1 MPTVSQTIILL
12 ITPQLKMLRIS
23 IRLSFY
29 FSAVLFTLSGLG
41 IYGYGGSI
49 QLHVAAA
56 QDGNSNSINMTDS
69 TVPTIRIS
77 SANLGPFDTKLQ
89 YYPPNPTQ
97 TADFRPVIINPE
109 PDFDQTCKPY
119 LDRFV
124 MNSPRVS
131 LSNAPRFLI
140 QAQCV
145 TIVGTVSWTHYFN
158 EDGDANFNVVPDP
171 QYRKYMSAGNFA
183 PYFIGKY
190 TTPAIHMEVVC
201 QGTVGEIGKKLKDHA
216 CDEYNGP
223 DFNTDLPEV
232 GDKVQVT
239 GRWLLDNQ
247 AGIKE
252 GGGIAGHS
260 ELHPVYDIQ
269 IIDKGSGSTS
279 DDSSSTPDNNPAS
292 DSSSATV
299 DRGSSGAG
307 NSNSIEDEDS

>member
-1 MPTVSQTIILL
+1 
-12 ITPQLKMLRIS
+12 MLHTS

-29 FSAVLFTLSGLG
+29 FSALLITLYALG

-49 QLHVAAA
+49 RLYAAAA
-56 QDGNSNSINMTDS
+56 QDGDNSNSINMTDS

-77 SANLGPFDTKLQ
+77 PANLGPFDAKLQ

-97 TADFRPVIINPE
+97 TADFRPIIIDPE
-109 PDFDQTCKPY
+109 PDLSQTCKPY

-124 MNSPRVS
+124 MNSPIMS

-158 EDGDANFNVVPDP
+158 EDGDANFNVVPDSP
-171 QYRKYMSAGNFA
+171 YRKYMSAGNFA
-183 PYFIGKY
+183 PYFINKY
-190 TTPAIHMEVVC
+190 TTPAVHMEVAC
-201 QGTVGEIGKKLKDHA
+201 QGIIGEIGKKLKEHA
-216 CDEYNGP
+216 CEGYNGP
-223 DFNTDLPEV
+223 DFKAELPEV

-247 AGIKE
+247 EGVKE
-252 GGGIAGHS
+252 GGGIEGHS
-260 ELHPVYDIQ
+260 ELHPVYDIK
-269 IIDKGSGSTS
+269 IIDKGSRSTS
-279 DDSSSTPDNNPAS
+279 DDSSPLPDNNPQS

-299 DRGSSGAG
+299 DRESSGG
-307 NSNSIEDEDS
+307 GEGGDDDN

>member
-1 MPTVSQTIILL
+1 MLPT
-12 ITPQLKMLRIS
+12 S

-29 FSAVLFTLSGLG
+29 FSAVLITLSGLG
-41 IYGYGGSI
+41 IYGYSDSI
-49 QLHVAAA
+49 QLHVAAAA

-77 SANLGPFDTKLQ
+77 SANLGPFDAKLQ

-97 TADFRPVIINPE
+97 TADFRPIIINPE

-223 DFNTDLPEV
+223 DFNTELPEV

-260 ELHPVYDIQ
+260 ELHPVYDIK

-292 DSSSATV
+292 DISSATV
-299 DRGSSGAG
+299 DRDSSEGG
-307 NSNSIEDEDS
+307 DDDG

>member
-1 MPTVSQTIILL
+1 
-12 ITPQLKMLRIS
+12 MLRTS

-29 FSAVLFTLSGLG
+29 FSALLITLSALG

-49 QLHVAAA
+49 RLYAAAA
-56 QDGNSNSINMTDS
+56 QDGDNSNSINMTDS

-77 SANLGPFDTKLQ
+77 PANLGPFDVKLQ

-97 TADFRPVIINPE
+97 TADFRPIIIDPE
-109 PDFDQTCKPY
+109 PDLSQICKPY

-124 MNSPRVS
+124 MNSPIVS

-171 QYRKYMSAGNFA
+171 PYRKYMSAGNFA
-183 PYFIGKY
+183 PYFMNKY
-190 TTPAIHMEVVC
+190 TTPAVHMEVAC
-201 QGTVGEIGKKLKDHA
+201 QGIIGEIGKKVKEHA
-216 CDEYNGP
+216 CEGYNGP
-223 DFNTDLPEV
+223 DFKADLPEV

-247 AGIKE
+247 EGVKE

-260 ELHPVYDIQ
+260 ELHPVYDIK
-269 IIDKGSGSTS
+269 IIDKGSSS
-279 DDSSSTPDNNPAS
+279 DDSSPAPDNNPTSESSSAADKDS
-292 DSSSATV
+292 SGGGDSSSIG
-299 DRGSSGAG
+299 D
-307 NSNSIEDEDS
+307 D

>member
-1 MPTVSQTIILL
+1 MPTVSQIIILL
-12 ITPQLKMLRIS
+12 ITPQVKMLPTS

-77 SANLGPFDTKLQ
+77 SANLGPFDAKLQ

-97 TADFRPVIINPE
+97 TADFRPIIINPE

-158 EDGDANFNVVPDP
+158 EDGDANFNIVPDP

-223 DFNTDLPEV
+223 DFNTDLPQV

-260 ELHPVYDIQ
+260 ELHPVYDIK

-299 DRGSSGAG
+299 DRDSSGAG
-307 NSNSIEDEDS
+307 NSNSIGDEDS

>member
-1 MPTVSQTIILL
+1 
-12 ITPQLKMLRIS
+12 MLHTS

-29 FSAVLFTLSGLG
+29 FSALLITFYALG

-49 QLHVAAA
+49 RLYAAAA
-56 QDGNSNSINMTDS
+56 QDGDNSNSINMTDS

-77 SANLGPFDTKLQ
+77 PANLGPFDAKLQ

-97 TADFRPVIINPE
+97 TADFRPIIIDPE
-109 PDFDQTCKPY
+109 PDLSQSCKPY

-124 MNSPRVS
+124 MNSPIVS

-171 QYRKYMSAGNFA
+171 PYRKYMSSGNFA
-183 PYFIGKY
+183 PYFMNKY
-190 TTPAIHMEVVC
+190 TTPAIHMEVAC
-201 QGTVGEIGKKLKDHA
+201 QGIIGENGKKLKEHA
-216 CDEYNGP
+216 CEGYNGP
-223 DFNTDLPEV
+223 DFKAVLPEV

-247 AGIKE
+247 EGVKE

-260 ELHPVYDIQ
+260 ELHPVYDIK

-279 DDSSSTPDNNPAS
+279 DDSSPLPDNNPQS

-299 DRGSSGAG
+299 DRESSGG
-307 NSNSIEDEDS
+307 GGGGG

>member
-1 MPTVSQTIILL
+1 MLPTL
-12 ITPQLKMLRIS
+12 
-23 IRLSFY
+23 IRLTFY
-29 FSAVLFTLSGLG
+29 FSALLITLSALG

-49 QLHVAAA
+49 RLYAAAA

-77 SANLGPFDTKLQ
+77 SANLGPFNAKLQ

-97 TADFRPVIINPE
+97 MADFRPIIIDPE
-109 PDFDQTCKPY
+109 PDLSQTCKPY

-124 MNSPRVS
+124 MNSSRVS

-145 TIVGTVSWTHYFN
+145 TIIGTVSWTHYFN

-171 QYRKYMSAGNFA
+171 QYKKYMSAGNFA
-183 PYFIGKY
+183 PYFINKY
-190 TTPAIHMEVVC
+190 TTPAIHMEVAC
-201 QGTVGEIGKKLKDHA
+201 QGTIGEIGKKLKEYA
-216 CDEYNGP
+216 CDGYNGP
-223 DFNTDLPEV
+223 DFKAELPEV

-247 AGIKE
+247 AGVKE

-260 ELHPVYDIQ
+260 ELHPVYDIKT
-269 IIDKGSGSTS
+269 IDKGSGSTS
-279 DDSSSTPDNNPAS
+279 SDSGPPPENNPAS
-292 DSSSATV
+292 DNN
-299 DRGSSGAG
+299 SGG
-307 NSNSIEDEDS
+307 DDDS

>member
-1 MPTVSQTIILL
+1 MTAQV
-12 ITPQLKMLRIS
+12 KMLHTS

-29 FSAVLFTLSGLG
+29 FSAVLITLSALG
-41 IYGYGGSI
+41 IYGYGGSSI
-49 QLHVAAA
+49 RLHEAGVADA
-56 QDGNSNSINMTDS
+56 QDSDESNSISMTDS

-77 SANLGPFDTKLQ
+77 PANLGPFNAKLQ

-97 TADFRPVIINPE
+97 TADFRPIIINPE
-109 PDFDQTCKPY
+109 PDRSQTCKPY

-145 TIVGTVSWTHYFN
+145 TIVGTVSGMHYFN

-183 PYFIGKY
+183 PYFIDKY
-190 TTPAIHMEVVC
+190 TTPAIHMEVAC
-201 QGTVGEIGKKLKDHA
+201 QGTVGEIGKKLKENA
-216 CDEYNGP
+216 CEGYNGP
-223 DFNTDLPEV
+223 DFKAELPEV

-247 AGIKE
+247 EGIKE
-252 GGGIAGHS
+252 GEGIAGHS
-260 ELHPVYDIQ
+260 ELHPVYDIK

-279 DDSSSTPDNNPAS
+279 DDSSPSPDNNRQS
-292 DSSSATV
+292 DSSSTT
-299 DRGSSGAG
+299 
-307 NSNSIEDEDS
+307 